1 MPGNAHLLPHLR
13 PIRPHELEPLR
24 AAAAADAHEVIDPT
38 HVLVREG
45 KIIGYASL
53 AHHVSLVNCW
63 ISSAE
68 AGPLDSLC
76 ALSAVESLVAEHGS
90 RGIVLPC
97 DTKSPFYSKLA
108 RLGYRTLGESTI
120 STKGV

>member
-1 MPGNAHLLPHLR
+1 MPGNAHILPQLR

-53 AHHVSLVNCW
+53 QHHVSLVNCW
-63 ISSAE
+63 ISSQD

-76 ALSAVESLVAEHGS
+76 ALSAVESLVAEHGC

-97 DTKSPFYSKLA
+97 DAKSPFYSKLA
-108 RLGYRTLGESTI
+108 RLGYTGLLQSTI
-120 STKGV
+120 NVKGV